1 MREEDIRPDVISYTS
16 IIGRLGLIGEPDK
29 ARDVLKGMKECG
41 CYPDVVA
48 YNAAIR
54 NLCITKRLR
63 NAYSL
68 LREMLGKGLSPNA
81 VTYNMVEKGHK
92 LSNVSFRRIKVPMEL
107 AYKEEAL
114 QNLSKKMTSVD
125 SSVQFSRNED
135 GPIDIS
141 NSDLVPC

>member
-1 MREEDIRPDVISYTS
+1 
-16 IIGRLGLIGEPDK
+16 
-29 ARDVLKGMKECG
+29 MKECG

-68 LREMLGKGLSPNA
+68 LREMLGKGLKDEELGVPTKHPILYISNQVVQEA
-81 VTYNMVEKGHK
+81 VEEAEHCFFQMVEKGHK